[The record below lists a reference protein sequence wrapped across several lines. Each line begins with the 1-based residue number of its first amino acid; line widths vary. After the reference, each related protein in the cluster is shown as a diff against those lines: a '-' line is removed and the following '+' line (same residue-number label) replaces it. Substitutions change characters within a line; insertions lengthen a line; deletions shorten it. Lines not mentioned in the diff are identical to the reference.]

1 MKGINAKPDL
11 SKDVEASLKKCCD
24 EFFATL

>member
-1 MKGINAKPDL
+1 LKGINAKPDL
-11 SKDVEASLKKCCD
+11 TAEVEAAFKKCCT